1 MSPEENVSDSYLLD
15 QINTEVVTLM
25 TPLMVY
31 LSVVMFFGLIG
42 NILVCF
48 YYGHQT
54 RRSGHAVFICT
65 LALFDLA
72 NCALSIPLDF
82 VDTKFYYTFTNIPLC
97 RFLSFVNHVTVMG
110 SAFTLL
116 AIAVDR
122 FRRIC
127 RPLKKQLDLTKCK
140 ILCVLS
146 FVLALV
152 YSWPALILYTSIEVD
167 LRASS
172 GRIVKGHD
180 CSTTKVKSYKP
191 YIWGFNVVYLITF
204 IIGTGTLAVM
214 YSLVGKAIYQHKRK
228 VLRNS
233 RISSQ
238 ICRTKHTDVHTTQTS
253 SFDISV
259 EKNEAICGGK
269 SQMNEMQQKE
279 EGLNNVSIKYTII
292 MLVIAVVFIISFLPY
307 LILVILNAFL
317 GIKDS
322 AKGGALVAYKIGSR
336 SYFLISA
343 LNPMIYG
350 LLNSQFRKYYSS
362 KLVLCNRCEVR
373 RENVQ
378 SISEATASTNV

>member
-1 MSPEENVSDSYLLD
+1 MSPEENGSDSYQLD

-25 TPLMVY
+25 TPLIVY
-31 LSVVMFFGLIG
+31 LSVVMFFGLLG

-48 YYGHQT
+48 YYGHET

-72 NCALSIPLDF
+72 TCALSIPLEF

-97 RFLSFVNHVTVMG
+97 RFLSFVNQVTVMG

-140 ILCVLS
+140 LVCVLS
-146 FVLALV
+146 FVLSLV
-152 YSWPALILYTSIEVD
+152 YSWPALILYTSVEVD

-180 CSTTKVKSYKP
+180 CATSTVKSYKT
-191 YIWGFNVVYLITF
+191 YIWGHNVLYLITF
-204 IIGTGTLAVM
+204 IIGTGTLVVM
-214 YSLVGKAIYQHKRK
+214 YSLVGKAIYQHKRY
-228 VLRNS
+228 VARNHS
-233 RISSQ
+233 N
-238 ICRTKHTDVHTTQTS
+238 HTDVQTPQTS
-253 SFDISV
+253 RCDIGV
-259 EKNEAICGGK
+259 EKNEASCDGK
-269 SQMNEMQQKE
+269 SQINEMQQNE
-279 EGLNNVSIKYTII
+279 ECSNNVSIKYTMI
-292 MLVIAVVFIISFLPY
+292 MLVIAAVFIISFLPY

-336 SYFLISA
+336 SYFLMSA
-343 LNPMIYG
+343 INPMIYG
-350 LLNSQFRKYYSS
+350 LLNTQFRKYYSS
-362 KLVLCNRCEVR
+362 KLVRCNRCEVR
-373 RENVQ
+373 SKNLQ
-378 SISEATASTNV
+378 SSSDATATTNV